1 MLAMERRLK
10 QTEADYRSAKRE
22 ALDANGTCGRLKEQ
36 LQEKAHKINLY
47 TIETEELIKQIDL
60 ADAKTREKEDELRL
74 MEAEYDRKM
83 KLQEERI
90 LFRRAKN
97 EEREINELKRT
108 HALDLDEVKAKVT
121 EAEEE
126 IHYYKSKV
134 DKIEVEN
141 RQLRLGKGDNK
152 RMKEL
157 ENEVEFLKA

>member
-1 MLAMERRLK
+1 MLALERRLK

-22 ALDANGTCGRLKEQ
+22 ALNANETNSRLKEQ
-36 LQEKAHKINLY
+36 LQDKAHKINLY
-47 TIETEELIKQIDL
+47 SIETEELIKQIDL

-108 HALDLDEVKAKVT
+108 HALDLDELKAKMT
-121 EAEEE
+121 EREEE

>member
-1 MLAMERRLK
+1 
-10 QTEADYRSAKRE
+10 
-22 ALDANGTCGRLKEQ
+22 
-36 LQEKAHKINLY
+36 
-47 TIETEELIKQIDL
+47 
-60 ADAKTREKEDELRL
+60 

-108 HALDLDEVKAKVT
+108 HALDLDELKGKMT
-121 EAEEE
+121 EREEE

-152 RMKEL
+152 KMKEL

>member
-1 MLAMERRLK
+1 MLALERRLK

-22 ALDANGTCGRLKEQ
+22 ALNANETNSRLKEQ
-36 LQEKAHKINLY
+36 LQDKAHKINLY
-47 TIETEELIKQIDL
+47 SIETEELIKQIDL